1 MPPRHTWGVDQR
13 RVEIFRTVAHAG
25 SLAAAARELGW
36 TQPAVSQHVQALERQ
51 LGTPVVVRTTRGVRL
66 TEAGQVLLVH
76 ADAVAARLRSAEQ
89 ELASLTGLATGTVR
103 LAAFPSA
110 AATLVPPALAAL
122 PEGITVLLT
131 EAEPPE
137 ALLAVDRGEVDG
149 ALVFVHPS
157 TPPLPDQ
164 LARTPL
170 LHDRLQLVLP
180 TGSTHDRLD
189 ALVDERWI
197 AGCLRCREQ
206 LLVLCRAAGFD
217 PDVRHS
223 TDDYVVVQAL
233 VAAGLGV
240 ALLPALAL
248 RAYTHPDV
256 RTLPIEPAAH
266 REVLLVS
273 HVESTRTPALR
284 ALAEALRRAAQS

>member
-1 MPPRHTWGVDQR
+1 MDQR
-13 RVEIFRTVAHAG
+13 RVEIFRAVAHAG
-25 SLAAAARELGW
+25 SMAAAARELGW

-51 LGTPVVVRTTRGVRL
+51 LGAPLVVRTPRGVRL
-66 TEAGQVLLVH
+66 TEAGAVLLVH

-89 ELASLTGLATGTVR
+89 ELAALAGLASGTVR
-103 LAAFPSA
+103 LAAFPST
-110 AATLVPPALAAL
+110 AATLLPQALAAL
-122 PEGITVLLT
+122 PDGITVLLS

-137 ALLAVDRGEVDG
+137 ALLAVDGGEVDG

-157 TPPLPDQ
+157 SPPLPDQ
-164 LARTPL
+164 LARTVLLRDPL
-170 LHDRLQLVLP
+170 HLVLP
-180 TGSTHDRLD
+180 AGSPHDRVD
-189 ALVDERWI
+189 ALAGERWI
-197 AGCLRCREQ
+197 AGCVRCREQ
-206 LLVLCRAAGFD
+206 LLQLCANAGFV
-217 PDVRHS
+217 PDLRHS

-256 RTLPIEPAAH
+256 TTVPLRPAAH
-266 REVLLVS
+266 RDVLLVS

-284 ALAEALRRAAQS
+284 ALTGALQHAAGP